1 MPTNTD
7 PTSPYRPPEPSE
19 GETPTKVCPDC
30 ITDSEH
36 CSEGGRRPIDKF
48 RLVPAKGYPN
58 GVRRAA
64 YCRFHEAKRNR
75 AYRAARA
82 ADPTKYAPEKKRVRR
97 TPRRA
102 TKNDRSRW
110 YRSSQDRAK
119 GNPERMARARAR
131 RQKWEDTNAEAR
143 RAYKRQWY
151 QDKVD
156 AEIAAGLRPPRK
168 IRRLKD
174 SEPEKE
180 PSQ

>member
-7 PTSPYRPPEPSE
+7 PSTPYRPPEPSE

-30 ITDSEH
+30 MTDPEH
-36 CSEGGRRPIDKF
+36 GSEGGRRPIDEF
-48 RLVPAKGYPN
+48 RSVRAKGYAN

-64 YCRFHEAKRNR
+64 YCRYHEAKRTR
-75 AYRAARA
+75 DHKAKRA
-82 ADPTKYAPEKKRVRR
+82 ADPTRRKMINARYDAKRRR
-97 TPRRA
+97 SKEDRLRWTRESRA
-102 TKNDRSRW
+102 RIKTD
-110 YRSSQDRAK
+110 
-119 GNPERMARARAR
+119 PERLANTQRMVK
-131 RQKWEDTNAEAR
+131 QWEEANAEAR
-143 RAYKRQWY
+143 KAYKRQWY

-156 AEIAAGLRPPRK
+156 AAIAAGLRPPRK